1 MAIPPATPMAGRR
14 DAFCRNCGVPLLGEH
29 CHACGQAAQGLV
41 RPMARLLGDALDS
54 LFELDSRLLRTLPA
68 LLFRPG
74 WLSTEYLAGRRA
86 RYVSPVRLFV
96 FLCIATFFAA
106 GLATPAFDIGSGDGE
121 VQIADTT
128 RDAYAALDTEAAVI
142 ARHDA
147 KLAGIAKGR
156 AETARMPGMD
166 AVMDMAESQAR
177 PGHSAPG
184 LGLTLPEDDDEP
196 VINFN
201 GQPWHATDNPLVVGW
216 LPEVGNRWLNAQ
228 IGHLPKNWK
237 RIREDPGLLN
247 KAFYSALPSAV
258 FVLVPVFALLLKGL
272 YLFTRRLYMEH
283 LVVSLHG
290 HAFLCAT
297 GLLLVGLSVLEGLAD
312 GLLWLARPLAWLQG
326 LLWLWIPAY
335 LWLLLQRVYRQGWL
349 MTSAKFLLLGAAE
362 AILLS
367 LVAGAA
373 LLVALVWL

>member
-1 MAIPPATPMAGRR
+1 MAIPPTAPMAGRR

-41 RPMARLLGDALDS
+41 RPMTRLLGDALDS

-106 GLATPAFDIGSGDGE
+106 GLAAPAFEIRDEGKPRPAEPPTTTDAGGQPAGAAPSVGIVLSEDG
-121 VQIADTT
+121 
-128 RDAYAALDTEAAVI
+128 
-142 ARHDA
+142 
-147 KLAGIAKGR
+147 
-156 AETARMPGMD
+156 
-166 AVMDMAESQAR
+166 
-177 PGHSAPG
+177 
-184 LGLTLPEDDDEP
+184 DEP
-196 VINFN
+196 VITL
-201 GQPWHATDNPLVVGW
+201 GGHPWHATDNPLVVGW

-247 KAFYSALPSAV
+247 KAFYSAMPSAV

-297 GLLLVGLSVLEGLAD
+297 SLLLVGLSVLEGLAD
-312 GLLWLARPLAWLQG
+312 GLPWLAPPLAWLQG